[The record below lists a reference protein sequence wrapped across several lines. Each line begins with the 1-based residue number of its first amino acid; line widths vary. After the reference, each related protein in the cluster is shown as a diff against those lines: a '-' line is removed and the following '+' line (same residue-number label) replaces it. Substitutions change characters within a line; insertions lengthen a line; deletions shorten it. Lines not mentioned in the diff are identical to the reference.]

1 MMNFQ
6 ISKLAAVALLFCL
19 VVFSLSSSALAKPK
33 HAQPAKVAPLKVGFY
48 AKTCPLAE
56 KIVRNAVNK
65 AVSLNP
71 GIAAGLIRMHFHDCF
86 VRGCD
91 GSLLLD
97 SVPRKP
103 VAEKDN
109 LANNPSL
116 RGFEVIDEAK
126 ALIESVCPKTVS
138 CADILAFAARD
149 SALKVGGICYD
160 VPAGRRDGRVS
171 LSSEVLQELPP
182 PFFNA
187 KQLQD
192 NFKRKGL
199 SLDEM
204 VTLSGAHSIG
214 VSHCSSFSNRLYSFN
229 STHPQDPSLDSAY
242 AAFLKT
248 RCPPPANNGFDPI
261 VNLDN
266 QTPTRL
272 DNIYYRDLQSHR
284 GLLISDQ
291 TLLDSPL
298 TGKLV
303 LNNVK
308 YGNAWE
314 KKFGAAMMRMGSIDV
329 LTGKQG
335 EIRRNCRFVN

>member
-1 MMNFQ
+1 M
-6 ISKLAAVALLFCL
+6 
-19 VVFSLSSSALAKPK
+19 
-33 HAQPAKVAPLKVGFY
+33 AQPAKLAALKVGFY
-48 AKTCPLAE
+48 SKTCPLAE
-56 KIVRNAVNK
+56 KIVKNAVNK

-187 KQLQD
+187 T
-192 NFKRKGL
+192 NFKTTSKERT
-199 SLDEM
+199 DI
-204 VTLSGAHSIG
+204 TT

-272 DNIYYRDLQSHR
+272 DNIYYRDLLSHR

-308 YGNAWE
+308 YGNAWA
-314 KKFGAAMMRMGSIDV
+314 KKFGAAMVRMGSIDV

>member
-1 MMNFQ
+1 MNVK
-6 ISKLAAVALLFCL
+6 ISKVAAVALLFSL
-19 VVFSLSSSALAKPK
+19 VVFSLSKPALAKPEN
-33 HAQPAKVAPLKVGFY
+33 ARPAKVAPLKVGFY

-56 KIVRNAVNK
+56 KVVRNAVNK

-71 GIAAGLIRMHFHDCF
+71 GMAAGLIRMHFHDCF

-91 GSLLLD
+91 GSVLLD
-97 SVPRKP
+97 SVPGKP

-116 RGFEVIDEAK
+116 RGFEVIDQAK
-126 ALIESVCPKTVS
+126 FTIETICPRTVS

-149 SALKVGGICYD
+149 SALKAGNIWYE
-160 VPAGRRDGRVS
+160 VPAGRRDGLVS

-187 KQLQD
+187 EQLQD

-204 VTLSGAHSIG
+204 ITLSGAHSIG

-229 STHPQDPSLDSAY
+229 ATHPQDPSLDSAY
-242 AAFLKT
+242 AAFLKA
-248 RCPPPANNGFDPI
+248 RCPPPANNTVDTI
-261 VNLDN
+261 VNLDI

-272 DNIYYRDLQSHR
+272 DYKYYTNLQSHR
-284 GLLISDQ
+284 GLFTSDQ

-298 TGKLV
+298 TRKLV
-303 LNNVK
+303 VNNVM
-308 YGNAWE
+308 YGNSWA
-314 KKFGAAMMRMGSIDV
+314 KKFGAAMVRMGSIDV
-329 LTGKQG
+329 LAGKQG
-335 EIRRNCRFVN
+335 EIRKNCRFVN